1 MKFRYL
7 GTAASEGWTALFCN
21 CEYCL
26 KAKKLGGKNLRT
38 RSQAIVNDDMLIDFP
53 GDTFAHMLA
62 TGMDFSKVRWCLVT
76 HSHCD
81 HFVPI
86 DLCFHAEGCY
96 AHNMTEKQ
104 LTVIGNEAVKAHF
117 DRDNPSYGEDNGATA
132 IEVIPLYQPRQYGKY
147 IVTALRANHMPS
159 EEAHIYIISDGEKT
173 MLYLHDTG
181 LLFDEAWDYLIKSNT
196 KADFVS
202 YDCTF
207 VALPSGGGH
216 MGLDSCTVTRDRFL
230 KEGIIDN
237 HTINCINHFS
247 HNGMLV
253 HDELVPVAEKLG
265 FLTAYD
271 GMEIEF

>member
-7 GTAASEGWTALFCN
+7 GTAASEGWPALFCN

-117 DRDNPSYGEDNGATA
+117 DRDNPSYGEGNGATA
-132 IEVIPLYQPRQYGKY
+132 MEVIPLYQPRQYGKY
-147 IVTALRANHMPS
+147 TVTALRANHMPS

-181 LLFDEAWDYLIKSNT
+181 LLFDETWDYLIKSNT

-237 HTINCINHFS
+237 HTIN
-247 HNGMLV
+247 
-253 HDELVPVAEKLG
+253 
-265 FLTAYD
+265 
-271 GMEIEF
+271 